1 MSKILVLGSCGQ
13 IGTELVLALRAKFG
27 NTAVI
32 AADLR
37 DECPVILNNGPYVKL
52 DALDKASVRAFIV
65 EQDIKEVYLLAALL
79 SATAEKN
86 PDFAWKLNMEGL
98 FTILDL
104 AKEGQL
110 QKIFW
115 PSSIA
120 VFGPTTPADH
130 TPQHTVMEPTT
141 VYGISKQAGERW
153 CEYYHNK
160 FGVDVRSIRYPG
172 LISYKSLPGGGT
184 TDYAVDIFY
193 KAKAEGRF
201 TCFLSEDTMLPM
213 MFMDDAIRATI
224 ELMEAPAEQIKIRSA
239 YNLAGCSFT
248 PAELAQEIQALQP
261 SFTINYAPDFRQA
274 IADSWPN
281 SIDDSAATKDWGWK
295 AQFDTKAMVK
305 VMLENVNK
313 ILLGINYQK
322 YSSYEKHIIG
332 GHSGTT
338 ETTNFNKSVLKFDIQ
353 PIGFHFEQHTIF
365 EFGFRNRIFT
375 FRGVFNLHAL
385 LVHEHRNIRHIK
397 SIYRS

>member
-13 IGTELVLALRAKFG
+13 IGTELVLALREKFG
-27 NTAVI
+27 NQTVI
-32 AADLR
+32 AADLK
-37 DECPVILNNGPYVKL
+37 EACPAILNNGPYVQL
-52 DALDKASVRAFIV
+52 DALDKEGVRSYIIG
-65 EQDIKEVYLLAALL
+65 ENIKEVYLLAALL

-86 PDFAWKLNMEGL
+86 PEFAWRLNMEGL

-120 VFGPTTPADH
+120 VFGPTTPANQ

-153 CEYYHNK
+153 CEYYFNK

-193 KAKAEGRF
+193 KAKSEGKF
-201 TCFLSEDTMLPM
+201 TSFLNADTALPM

-224 ELMEAPAEQIKIRSA
+224 ELMEAPSEQVKIRSA

-248 PAELAQEIQALQP
+248 PAELAAEIQTHIP
-261 SFTINYAPDFRQA
+261 DFNIDYAPDFRQT

-281 SIDDSAATKDWGWK
+281 SIDDSAAANDWGWK
-295 AQFDTKAMVK
+295 ALFDTKAMVE
-305 VMLENVNK
+305 VMLENT
-313 ILLGINYQK
+313 Q
-322 YSSYEKHIIG
+322 
-332 GHSGTT
+332 
-338 ETTNFNKSVLKFDIQ
+338 
-353 PIGFHFEQHTIF
+353 
-365 EFGFRNRIFT
+365 
-375 FRGVFNLHAL
+375 
-385 LVHEHRNIRHIK
+385 
-397 SIYRS
+397 